1 MKKLL
6 FCAGILALAASCTEE
21 FDTASIQQEQAKGI
35 SFTEVADVQVPT
47 TKGEFEVETLPNGEQ
62 WQPFWTAEKDKINVY
77 AIKVTKDPEGSP
89 AQWDGAAFDTDNKVT
104 YKATRSERYAY
115 FTSANTT
122 DLLDFAAGVDAT
134 NPASFLATYPT
145 GVVLAADATPDWT
158 NGFSFKLTLPALA
171 VAQTQTNTEGKGIYE
186 YNAKYA
192 VAKGSP
198 KSDREEAVGESVA
211 LRFNRVL
218 SGMVFRTENVD
229 QYTSTT
235 NNLFGKLKSVKLTTL
250 GEGTVE
256 DNVFTAAAGTP
267 KTASKLTNGVSATVA
282 VKVAADGTSAIDAE
296 NTNYDTSIGATAVT
310 VNLGDASANGL
321 EWKDENRVY
330 MVLAPVSRVDD
341 AGHAWTEGY
350 SIDYTFE
357 HIDFHV
363 VKSTSNP
370 WPAGGFGA
378 MAPLDI
384 DSYPYLVTKNRR
396 GENTRA
402 LIVNSG
408 NFSDILVEDAATPTV
423 DWTDSETTTNRHQ
436 PYLTEFSTIIVN
448 EGVTLTE
455 QELGMLK
462 QFTNLKEITLAENEK
477 IPAETFNQQ
486 LTKINFPKVTE
497 IVKGAFGTEDRN
509 GDGLVNNAAELTTV
523 LLPSYKFENAEI
535 ARSFLNPN
543 RLTTL
548 DMSAV
553 PAMNVGFPSTGFT
566 LDGYKVLKTIYVQDG
581 IDLGANAFYGCEQLV
596 NVVKKNAEGEDVPAV
611 VNLAGTSVFNGCKA
625 LLTVNIENTE
635 IPANSFK
642 DCEQLVNVK
651 VNNEQVKPTSV
662 GISAF
667 ENCKALVNMDLSNVK
682 EVVKDGENKQ
692 IASVGANAFKGCE
705 KLIGVTRAE
714 DGKIIIQVGGQIIGA
729 NAFDGCTDLVHIEF
743 LNATEIGDR
752 AVNIS
757 GGDLK
762 QIQLDKVVTFIGKNT
777 DSPFANNMSAVDLFI
792 TPGQGGVDGNELY
805 WSNTK
810 KVVFKSIRDKAE

>member
-6 FCAGILALAASCTEE
+6 FCAGILALAASCTED

-77 AIKVTKDPEGSP
+77 AIGVTKDPEGSTP
-89 AQWDGAAFDTDNKVT
+89 AQWNGTDFTTANKVT

-122 DLLDFAAGVDAT
+122 DLLDFAAGVDAA

-145 GVVLAADATPDWT
+145 GVVLKEDATLDWT

-171 VAQTQTNTEGKGIYE
+171 VEQTQTNTEGKGIYE

-256 DNVFTAAAGTP
+256 DNVFTKAAGTP

-296 NTNYDTSIGATAVT
+296 NTDYDTSSGANAVT
-310 VNLGDASANGL
+310 VNLGNASASGL

-370 WPAGGFGA
+370 WPAGRFGG
-378 MAPLDI
+378 MDPLDI
-384 DSYPYLVTKNRR
+384 DSYPYLVTKDR
-396 GENTRA
+396 GGKNTRA

-408 NFSDILVEDAATPTV
+408 NFSDILVEGAETPTV
-423 DWTDSETTTNRHQ
+423 DWTDSETTTDGHQ

-477 IPAETFNQQ
+477 IPAGTFNQY
-486 LTKINFPKVTE
+486 LTKINFPKVTV
-497 IVKGAFGTEDRN
+497 IDKN
-509 GDGLVNNAAELTTV
+509 GLGVDGNDNGLADNVSNLATV
-523 LLPSYKFENAEI
+523 LLPSYEFKDAEI

-543 RLTTL
+543 ALKTL

-566 LDGYKVLKTIYVQDG
+566 LDEFKVLETIYVQDG
-581 IDLGANAFYGCEQLV
+581 IDLGANAFYGCGSLE
-596 NVVKKNAEGEDVPAV
+596 NVMKKNAEGEDVPAV

-625 LLTVNIENTE
+625 LVTVNIENTD

-642 DCEQLVNVK
+642 GCEQLVNVK
-651 VNNEQVKPTSV
+651 MNNEQVKPTSV

-692 IASVGANAFKGCE
+692 IASVGANAFKGCK

-777 DSPFANNMSAVDLFI
+777 NNPFADNMSAVDLFI

-805 WSNTK
+805 WSNSE
-810 KVVFKSIRDKAE
+810 KVTFKSIRDKAE